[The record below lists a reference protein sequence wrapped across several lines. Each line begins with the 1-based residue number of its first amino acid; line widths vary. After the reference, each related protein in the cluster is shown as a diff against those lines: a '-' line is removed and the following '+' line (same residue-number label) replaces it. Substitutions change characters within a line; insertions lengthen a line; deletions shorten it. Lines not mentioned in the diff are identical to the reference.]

1 MRFTKMEGAGNDY
14 IYFDCMSDTTGE
26 MQEKII
32 PYIEKLSDRHFGI
45 GGDGVVLICPSK
57 VADARMRMYN
67 IDGSE
72 GKMCGNATR
81 CIGKFLY
88 DNGYVKNTTCTLETL
103 SGIKIINLKLE
114 NGKVVG
120 ATVNMGKQIT
130 NPKDIP
136 MNLDL
141 IKDGYKDLVVAMP
154 YVIDGK
160 EYKIT
165 GVSMGNPHNIIFM
178 DENVLDLDL
187 EKMGPKFENDPIF
200 PERVNTEFVKII
212 DKNHL
217 KMRVWERG
225 SGETYACGT
234 GACAVVASCVR
245 NGICN
250 PNEIIYVELL
260 GGILEISCS
269 DNYEITMTGP
279 AKKVYDGVYEYE
291 Y

>member
-26 MQEKII
+26 LQEKII
-32 PYIEKLSDRHFGI
+32 PHIEKLSDRHFGI

-114 NGKVVG
+114 NGKVTG

-130 NPKDIP
+130 DPKDIP

-141 IKDGYKDLVVAMP
+141 IKPGYEKQVVAMP

-160 EYKIT
+160 EYLIT

-178 DENVLDLDL
+178 DENVLNLDL

-200 PERVNTEFVKII
+200 PERVNTEFINVIGP
-212 DKNHL
+212 NEL
-217 KMRVWERG
+217 RMRVWERG
-225 SGETYACGT
+225 SGETLACGT
-234 GACAVVASCVR
+234 GSCAVGVASILNKKVDPSKPILIHLI
-245 NGICN
+245 GGDL
-250 PNEIIYVELL
+250 IIEVKED
-260 GGILEISCS
+260 GVF
-269 DNYEITMTGP
+269 MTGP
-279 AKKVYDGVYEYE
+279 AAVAFTGEVEID
-291 Y
+291 

>member
-200 PERVNTEFVKII
+200 PERVNTEFINVIGP
-212 DKNHL
+212 NEL
-217 KMRVWERG
+217 RMRVWERG
-225 SGETYACGT
+225 SGETLACGT
-234 GACAVVASCVR
+234 GSCAVGVAAILNKKVD
-245 NGICN
+245 
-250 PNEIIYVELL
+250 PNKPILIHLIGGDLIIEVKED
-260 GGILEISCS
+260 GVF
-269 DNYEITMTGP
+269 MTGP
-279 AKKVYDGVYEYE
+279 AAVAFTGEVDI
-291 Y
+291 

>member
-88 DNGYVKNTTCTLETL
+88 DNGYVKDTTCTLETL

-136 MNLDL
+136 MNLEL

-160 EYKIT
+160 EYAIT

-200 PERVNTEFVKII
+200 PERVNTEFINVIGP
-212 DKNHL
+212 NEL
-217 KMRVWERG
+217 RMRVWERG
-225 SGETYACGT
+225 SGETLACGT
-234 GACAVVASCVR
+234 GSCAVGVAAILNKKVD
-245 NGICN
+245 
-250 PNEIIYVELL
+250 PNKPILIHLI
-260 GGILEISCS
+260 GGDLTIEVKE
-269 DNYEITMTGP
+269 DGVFMTGP
-279 AKKVYDGVYEYE
+279 AAVAFTGEVDI
-291 Y
+291 

>member
-88 DNGYVKNTTCTLETL
+88 DNGYVKDTTCTLETL

-160 EYKIT
+160 EYAIT

-200 PERVNTEFVKII
+200 PERVNTEFINVIGP
-212 DKNHL
+212 NEL
-217 KMRVWERG
+217 RMRVWERG
-225 SGETYACGT
+225 SGETLACGT
-234 GACAVVASCVR
+234 GSCAVGVAAILNKKVD
-245 NGICN
+245 
-250 PNEIIYVELL
+250 PNKPILIHLI
-260 GGILEISCS
+260 GGDLTIEVKE
-269 DNYEITMTGP
+269 DGVFMTGP
-279 AKKVYDGVYEYE
+279 AAVAFTGEVDI
-291 Y
+291 

>member
-26 MQEKII
+26 LQEKII
-32 PYIEKLSDRHFGI
+32 PHIEKLSDRHFGI

-114 NGKVVG
+114 NGKVTG

-141 IKDGYKDLVVAMP
+141 IKPGYEKQVVAMP

-160 EYKIT
+160 EYLIT

-178 DENVLDLDL
+178 DENVLNLDL

-200 PERVNTEFVKII
+200 PERVNTEFINVIGP
-212 DKNHL
+212 NEL
-217 KMRVWERG
+217 RMRVWERG
-225 SGETYACGT
+225 SGETLACGT
-234 GACAVVASCVR
+234 GSCAVGVASILNKKVDPSKPILIHLI
-245 NGICN
+245 GGDL
-250 PNEIIYVELL
+250 IIEVKED
-260 GGILEISCS
+260 GVF
-269 DNYEITMTGP
+269 MTGP
-279 AKKVYDGVYEYE
+279 AAVAFTGEVEID
-291 Y
+291 

>member
-26 MQEKII
+26 LQEKII
-32 PYIEKLSDRHFGI
+32 PHIEKLSDRHFGI

-114 NGKVVG
+114 NGKVTG

-141 IKDGYKDLVVAMP
+141 IKPGYEKQVVAMP

-160 EYKIT
+160 EYLIT

-178 DENVLDLDL
+178 DENVLNLDL

-200 PERVNTEFVKII
+200 PERVNTEFINVIGP
-212 DKNHL
+212 NEL
-217 KMRVWERG
+217 RMRVWERG
-225 SGETYACGT
+225 SGETLACGT
-234 GACAVVASCVR
+234 GSCAVGVASILNKKVD
-245 NGICN
+245 
-250 PNEIIYVELL
+250 PNKPILIHLI
-260 GGILEISCS
+260 GGDLVIEVKE
-269 DNYEITMTGP
+269 DGVFMTGP
-279 AKKVYDGVYEYE
+279 AAVAFTGEVEID
-291 Y
+291 

>member
-160 EYKIT
+160 EYAIT

-200 PERVNTEFVKII
+200 PERVNTEFINVIGP
-212 DKNHL
+212 NEL
-217 KMRVWERG
+217 RMRVWERG
-225 SGETYACGT
+225 SGETLACGT
-234 GACAVVASCVR
+234 GSCAVGVAAILNKKVD
-245 NGICN
+245 
-250 PNEIIYVELL
+250 PNKPILIHLI
-260 GGILEISCS
+260 GGDLTIEVKE
-269 DNYEITMTGP
+269 DGVFMTGP
-279 AKKVYDGVYEYE
+279 AAVAFTGEVDI
-291 Y
+291 

>member
-200 PERVNTEFVKII
+200 PERVNTEFINVIGP
-212 DKNHL
+212 NEL
-217 KMRVWERG
+217 RMRVWERG
-225 SGETYACGT
+225 SGETLACGT
-234 GACAVVASCVR
+234 GSCAVGVAAILNKKVD
-245 NGICN
+245 
-250 PNEIIYVELL
+250 PNKPILIHLI
-260 GGILEISCS
+260 GGDLTIEVKE
-269 DNYEITMTGP
+269 DGVFMTGP
-279 AKKVYDGVYEYE
+279 AAVAFTGEVDI
-291 Y
+291 

>member
-160 EYKIT
+160 EYAIT

-200 PERVNTEFVKII
+200 PERVNTEFINVIGP
-212 DKNHL
+212 NEL
-217 KMRVWERG
+217 RMRVWERG
-225 SGETYACGT
+225 SGETLACGT
-234 GACAVVASCVR
+234 GSCAVGVAAILNKKVD
-245 NGICN
+245 
-250 PNEIIYVELL
+250 PNKPVLIHLI
-260 GGILEISCS
+260 GGDLTIEVKE
-269 DNYEITMTGP
+269 DGVFMTGP
-279 AKKVYDGVYEYE
+279 AAVAFTGEVDI
-291 Y
+291 

>member
-26 MQEKII
+26 LQEKII
-32 PYIEKLSDRHFGI
+32 PHIEKLSDRHFGI

-103 SGIKIINLKLE
+103 SGIKILNLKLE
-114 NGKVVG
+114 NGKVTG

-141 IKDGYKDLVVAMP
+141 IKPGYEKQVVAMP

-160 EYKIT
+160 EYLIT

-178 DENVLDLDL
+178 DENILNLDL

-200 PERVNTEFVKII
+200 PERVNTEFINVIGP
-212 DKNHL
+212 NEL
-217 KMRVWERG
+217 RMRVWERG
-225 SGETYACGT
+225 SGETLACGT
-234 GACAVVASCVR
+234 GSCAVGVASILNKKVDPSKPILIHLI
-245 NGICN
+245 GGDL
-250 PNEIIYVELL
+250 IIEVKED
-260 GGILEISCS
+260 GVF
-269 DNYEITMTGP
+269 MTGP
-279 AKKVYDGVYEYE
+279 AAVAFTGEVEID
-291 Y
+291 

>member
-26 MQEKII
+26 LQEKII
-32 PYIEKLSDRHFGI
+32 PHIEKLSDRHFGI

-114 NGKVVG
+114 NGKVTG

-141 IKDGYKDLVVAMP
+141 IKPGYEKQVVAMP

-160 EYKIT
+160 EYLIT

-178 DENVLDLDL
+178 DENVLNLDL

-200 PERVNTEFVKII
+200 PERVNTEFINVIGP
-212 DKNHL
+212 NEL
-217 KMRVWERG
+217 RMRVWERG
-225 SGETYACGT
+225 SGETLACGT
-234 GACAVVASCVR
+234 GSCAVGVASILNKKVDPSKPILIHLI
-245 NGICN
+245 GGDL
-250 PNEIIYVELL
+250 IIEVKED
-260 GGILEISCS
+260 GVF
-269 DNYEITMTGP
+269 MTGL
-279 AKKVYDGVYEYE
+279 AAVAFTGEVEID
-291 Y
+291 

>member
-26 MQEKII
+26 LQEKII
-32 PYIEKLSDRHFGI
+32 PHIEKLSDRHFGI

-88 DNGYVKNTTCTLETL
+88 DNGYVKDTTCTLETL

-114 NGKVVG
+114 NGKVTG

-141 IKDGYKDLVVAMP
+141 IKPGYEKQVVAMP

-160 EYKIT
+160 EYLIT

-178 DENVLDLDL
+178 DENVLNLDL

-200 PERVNTEFVKII
+200 PERVNTEFINVIGP
-212 DKNHL
+212 NEL
-217 KMRVWERG
+217 RMRVWERG
-225 SGETYACGT
+225 SGETLACGT
-234 GACAVVASCVR
+234 GSCAVGVASILNKKVD
-245 NGICN
+245 
-250 PNEIIYVELL
+250 PNKPILIHLI
-260 GGILEISCS
+260 GGDLVIEVKE
-269 DNYEITMTGP
+269 DGVFMTGP
-279 AKKVYDGVYEYE
+279 AAVAFTGEVEL
-291 Y
+291 

>member
-26 MQEKII
+26 LQEKII
-32 PYIEKLSDRHFGI
+32 PHIEKLSDRHFGI

-114 NGKVVG
+114 NGKVTG

-141 IKDGYKDLVVAMP
+141 IKPGYEKQVVAMP

-178 DENVLDLDL
+178 DENVLNLNL

-200 PERVNTEFVKII
+200 PERVNTEFINVIGP
-212 DKNHL
+212 NEL
-217 KMRVWERG
+217 RMRVWERG
-225 SGETYACGT
+225 SGETLACGT
-234 GACAVVASCVR
+234 GSCAVGVASILNNKVD
-245 NGICN
+245 
-250 PNEIIYVELL
+250 PNKPILIHLIGGDLIIEVKED
-260 GGILEISCS
+260 GVF
-269 DNYEITMTGP
+269 MTGP
-279 AKKVYDGVYEYE
+279 AAVAFTGEVEID
-291 Y
+291 

>member
-26 MQEKII
+26 LQEKII
-32 PYIEKLSDRHFGI
+32 PHIEKLSDRHFGI

-88 DNGYVKNTTCTLETL
+88 DNGYVKDTTCTLETL

-114 NGKVVG
+114 NGKVTG

-141 IKDGYKDLVVAMP
+141 IKPGYEKQVVAMP

-160 EYKIT
+160 EYLIT

-178 DENVLDLDL
+178 DENVLNLDL

-200 PERVNTEFVKII
+200 PERVNTEFINVIGP
-212 DKNHL
+212 NEL
-217 KMRVWERG
+217 RMRVWERG
-225 SGETYACGT
+225 SGETLACGT
-234 GACAVVASCVR
+234 GSCAVGVASILNKKVDPSKPILIHLI
-245 NGICN
+245 GGDL
-250 PNEIIYVELL
+250 IIEVKED
-260 GGILEISCS
+260 GVF
-269 DNYEITMTGP
+269 MTGP
-279 AKKVYDGVYEYE
+279 AAVAFTGEVEIG
-291 Y
+291 

>member
-26 MQEKII
+26 LQEKII
-32 PYIEKLSDRHFGI
+32 PHIEKLSDRHFGI

-103 SGIKIINLKLE
+103 SGIKILNLKLE
-114 NGKVVG
+114 NGKVTG

-141 IKDGYKDLVVAMP
+141 IKPGYEKQVVAMP
-154 YVIDGK
+154 YVIYGK
-160 EYKIT
+160 EYLIT

-178 DENVLDLDL
+178 DENVLNLDL

-200 PERVNTEFVKII
+200 PERVNTEFINVIGP
-212 DKNHL
+212 NEL
-217 KMRVWERG
+217 RMRVWERG
-225 SGETYACGT
+225 SGETLACGT
-234 GACAVVASCVR
+234 GSCAVGVASILNKKVDSSKPILIHLI
-245 NGICN
+245 GGDL
-250 PNEIIYVELL
+250 IIEVKED
-260 GGILEISCS
+260 GVF
-269 DNYEITMTGP
+269 MTGP
-279 AKKVYDGVYEYE
+279 AAVAFTGEVEID
-291 Y
+291 

>member
-26 MQEKII
+26 LQEKII
-32 PYIEKLSDRHFGI
+32 PHIEKLSDRHFGI

-114 NGKVVG
+114 NGKVTG

-141 IKDGYKDLVVAMP
+141 IKPGYEKQVVAMP

-160 EYKIT
+160 EYLIT

-178 DENVLDLDL
+178 DENVLNLDL

-200 PERVNTEFVKII
+200 PERVNTEFINVIGP
-212 DKNHL
+212 NEL
-217 KMRVWERG
+217 RMRVWERG
-225 SGETYACGT
+225 SGETLACGT
-234 GACAVVASCVR
+234 GSCAVGVASILNKKVDPSKPILIHLI
-245 NGICN
+245 GGDL
-250 PNEIIYVELL
+250 IIEVKED
-260 GGILEISCS
+260 GVF
-269 DNYEITMTGP
+269 MTGP
-279 AKKVYDGVYEYE
+279 AAVAFTGEVEIG
-291 Y
+291 

>member
-160 EYKIT
+160 EYAIT

-187 EKMGPKFENDPIF
+187 VKMGPKLENDPIF
-200 PERVNTEFVKII
+200 PERVNTEFINVIGP
-212 DKNHL
+212 NEL
-217 KMRVWERG
+217 RMRVWERG
-225 SGETYACGT
+225 SGETLACGT
-234 GACAVVASCVR
+234 GSCAVGVAAILNKKVD
-245 NGICN
+245 
-250 PNEIIYVELL
+250 PNKPILIHLI
-260 GGILEISCS
+260 GGDLTIEVKE
-269 DNYEITMTGP
+269 DGVFMTGP
-279 AKKVYDGVYEYE
+279 AAVAFTGEVDI
-291 Y
+291 

>member
-88 DNGYVKNTTCTLETL
+88 DNGYVKDTTCTLETL

-136 MNLDL
+136 MNLEL

-154 YVIDGK
+154 YVIDGR
-160 EYKIT
+160 EYAIT

-200 PERVNTEFVKII
+200 PERVNTEFINVIGP
-212 DKNHL
+212 NEL
-217 KMRVWERG
+217 RMRVWERG
-225 SGETYACGT
+225 SGETLACGT
-234 GACAVVASCVR
+234 GSCAVGVAAILNKKVD
-245 NGICN
+245 
-250 PNEIIYVELL
+250 PNKPILIHLI
-260 GGILEISCS
+260 GGDLTIEVKE
-269 DNYEITMTGP
+269 DGVFMTGP
-279 AKKVYDGVYEYE
+279 AAVAFTGEVDI
-291 Y
+291 

>member
-26 MQEKII
+26 LQEKII
-32 PYIEKLSDRHFGI
+32 PHIEKLSDRHFGI

-103 SGIKIINLKLE
+103 SGIKILNLKLE
-114 NGKVVG
+114 NGKVTG

-141 IKDGYKDLVVAMP
+141 IKPGYEKQVVAMP

-160 EYKIT
+160 EYLIT

-178 DENVLDLDL
+178 DENVLNLDL

-200 PERVNTEFVKII
+200 PERVNTEFINVIGP
-212 DKNHL
+212 NEL
-217 KMRVWERG
+217 RMRVWERG
-225 SGETYACGT
+225 SGETLACGT
-234 GACAVVASCVR
+234 GSCAVGVASILNKKVDPSKPILIHLI
-245 NGICN
+245 GGDL
-250 PNEIIYVELL
+250 IIEVKED
-260 GGILEISCS
+260 GVF
-269 DNYEITMTGP
+269 MTGP
-279 AKKVYDGVYEYE
+279 AAVAFTGEVEID
-291 Y
+291 

>member
-26 MQEKII
+26 LQEKII
-32 PYIEKLSDRHFGI
+32 PHIEKLSDRHFGI

-88 DNGYVKNTTCTLETL
+88 DNGYVKDTTCTLETL

-114 NGKVVG
+114 NGKVTG

-141 IKDGYKDLVVAMP
+141 IKPGYEKQVVAMP

-160 EYKIT
+160 EYLIT

-178 DENVLDLDL
+178 DENVLNLDL

-200 PERVNTEFVKII
+200 PERVNTEFINVIGP
-212 DKNHL
+212 NEL
-217 KMRVWERG
+217 RMRVWERG
-225 SGETYACGT
+225 SGETLACGT
-234 GACAVVASCVR
+234 GSCAVGVASILNKKVDPSKPILIHLI
-245 NGICN
+245 GGDL
-250 PNEIIYVELL
+250 IIEVKED
-260 GGILEISCS
+260 GVF
-269 DNYEITMTGP
+269 MTGP
-279 AKKVYDGVYEYE
+279 AAVAFTGEVEID
-291 Y
+291 

>member
-141 IKDGYKDLVVAMP
+141 INDGYKDLVVAMP

-200 PERVNTEFVKII
+200 PERVNTEFINVIGP
-212 DKNHL
+212 NEL
-217 KMRVWERG
+217 RMRVWERG
-225 SGETYACGT
+225 SGETLACGT
-234 GACAVVASCVR
+234 GSCAVGVAAILNKKVD
-245 NGICN
+245 
-250 PNEIIYVELL
+250 PNKPILIHLI
-260 GGILEISCS
+260 GGDLTIEVKE
-269 DNYEITMTGP
+269 DGVFMTGP
-279 AKKVYDGVYEYE
+279 AAVAFTGEVDI
-291 Y
+291 

>member
-26 MQEKII
+26 LQEKII
-32 PYIEKLSDRHFGI
+32 PHIEKLSDRHFGI

-88 DNGYVKNTTCTLETL
+88 DNGYVKDTTCTLETL

-114 NGKVVG
+114 NGKVTG

-141 IKDGYKDLVVAMP
+141 IKPGYEKQVVAMP

-160 EYKIT
+160 EYLIT

-178 DENVLDLDL
+178 DENVLNLDL

-200 PERVNTEFVKII
+200 PERVNTEFINVIGP
-212 DKNHL
+212 NEL
-217 KMRVWERG
+217 RMRVWERG
-225 SGETYACGT
+225 SGETLACGT
-234 GACAVVASCVR
+234 GSCAVGVASILNKKVDPSKPILIHLI
-245 NGICN
+245 GGDL
-250 PNEIIYVELL
+250 IIEVKED
-260 GGILEISCS
+260 GVF
-269 DNYEITMTGP
+269 MTGP
-279 AKKVYDGVYEYE
+279 AAVAFTGEVEL
-291 Y
+291 

>member
-120 ATVNMGKQIT
+120 ATVNMGKQII

-200 PERVNTEFVKII
+200 PERVNTEFINVIGP
-212 DKNHL
+212 NEL
-217 KMRVWERG
+217 RMRVWERG
-225 SGETYACGT
+225 SGETLACGT
-234 GACAVVASCVR
+234 GSCAVGVAAILNKKVD
-245 NGICN
+245 
-250 PNEIIYVELL
+250 PNKPILIHLI
-260 GGILEISCS
+260 GGDLTIEVKE
-269 DNYEITMTGP
+269 DGVFMTGP
-279 AKKVYDGVYEYE
+279 AAVAFTGEVDI
-291 Y
+291 

>member
-26 MQEKII
+26 LQEKII
-32 PYIEKLSDRHFGI
+32 PHIEKLSDRHFGI

-114 NGKVVG
+114 NGKVTG

-141 IKDGYKDLVVAMP
+141 IKPGYEKQVVAMP

-160 EYKIT
+160 EYAIT
-165 GVSMGNPHNIIFM
+165 GVSMGNPHTIIFM
-178 DENVLDLDL
+178 DENVLNLDL

-200 PERVNTEFVKII
+200 PERVNTEFINVIGP
-212 DKNHL
+212 NEL
-217 KMRVWERG
+217 RMRVWERG
-225 SGETYACGT
+225 SGETLACGT
-234 GACAVVASCVR
+234 GSCAVGVAAILNKKVDPSKP
-245 NGICN
+245 IL
-250 PNEIIYVELL
+250 IHLI
-260 GGILEISCS
+260 GGDLTIEVK
-269 DNYEITMTGP
+269 DEGVFMTGP
-279 AKKVYDGVYEYE
+279 AAIAFTGDVNID
-291 Y
+291 

>member
-26 MQEKII
+26 LQEKII
-32 PYIEKLSDRHFGI
+32 PHIEKLSDRHFGI

-114 NGKVVG
+114 NGKVTG

-141 IKDGYKDLVVAMP
+141 IKPGYEKQVVAMP

-160 EYKIT
+160 EYLIT

-178 DENVLDLDL
+178 DENVLNLDL

-200 PERVNTEFVKII
+200 PERVNTEFINVIGP
-212 DKNHL
+212 NEL
-217 KMRVWERG
+217 RMRVWERG
-225 SGETYACGT
+225 SGETLACGT
-234 GACAVVASCVR
+234 GSCAVGVASILNKKVD
-245 NGICN
+245 
-250 PNEIIYVELL
+250 PNKPILIHLI
-260 GGILEISCS
+260 GGDLVIEVKE
-269 DNYEITMTGP
+269 DGVFMTGP
-279 AKKVYDGVYEYE
+279 AAVAFTGEVEL
-291 Y
+291 

>member
-200 PERVNTEFVKII
+200 PERVNTEFINVIGPNELI
-212 DKNHL
+212 
-217 KMRVWERG
+217 MRLWERG
-225 SGETYACGT
+225 SGETLAFGT
-234 GACAVVASCVR
+234 GSCAVGVAAILNKKVD
-245 NGICN
+245 
-250 PNEIIYVELL
+250 PNKPILIHLI
-260 GGILEISCS
+260 GGDLTIEVKE
-269 DNYEITMTGP
+269 DGVFMTGP
-279 AKKVYDGVYEYE
+279 AAVAFTGEVDI
-291 Y
+291 

>member
-26 MQEKII
+26 LQEKII
-32 PYIEKLSDRHFGI
+32 PHIEKLSDRHFGI

-88 DNGYVKNTTCTLETL
+88 DNGYVKDTTCTLETL

-114 NGKVVG
+114 NGKVTG

-141 IKDGYKDLVVAMP
+141 IKPGYEKQVVAMP

-160 EYKIT
+160 EYLIT

-178 DENVLDLDL
+178 DENVLNLDL

-200 PERVNTEFVKII
+200 PERVNTEFINVIGP
-212 DKNHL
+212 NEL
-217 KMRVWERG
+217 RMRVWERG
-225 SGETYACGT
+225 SGETLACGT
-234 GACAVVASCVR
+234 GSCAVGVASILNKKVDPSKPILIHLI
-245 NGICN
+245 GGDL
-250 PNEIIYVELL
+250 IIEVKED
-260 GGILEISCS
+260 GVF
-269 DNYEITMTGP
+269 MTGP
-279 AKKVYDGVYEYE
+279 ATVAFTGEVEID
-291 Y
+291 

>member
-26 MQEKII
+26 LQEKII
-32 PYIEKLSDRHFGI
+32 PHIEKLSDRHFGI

-103 SGIKIINLKLE
+103 SGIKIINLKVE

-160 EYKIT
+160 EYAIT

-200 PERVNTEFVKII
+200 PERVNTEFINVIGP
-212 DKNHL
+212 NEL
-217 KMRVWERG
+217 RMRVWERG
-225 SGETYACGT
+225 SGETLACGT
-234 GACAVVASCVR
+234 GSCAVGVAAILNKKVD
-245 NGICN
+245 
-250 PNEIIYVELL
+250 PNKPILIHLI
-260 GGILEISCS
+260 GGDLTIEVKE
-269 DNYEITMTGP
+269 DGVFMTGP
-279 AKKVYDGVYEYE
+279 AAVAFTGEVDI
-291 Y
+291 

>member
-1 MRFTKMEGAGNDY
+1 
-14 IYFDCMSDTTGE
+14 MSDTTGE
-26 MQEKII
+26 LQEKII
-32 PYIEKLSDRHFGI
+32 PHIEKLSDRHFGI

-114 NGKVVG
+114 SGKVTG

-141 IKDGYKDLVVAMP
+141 IKPGYEKQVVAMP

-160 EYKIT
+160 EYLIT

-178 DENVLDLDL
+178 DENVLNLDL

-200 PERVNTEFVKII
+200 PERVNTEFINVIGP
-212 DKNHL
+212 NEL
-217 KMRVWERG
+217 RMRVWERG
-225 SGETYACGT
+225 SGETRACGT
-234 GACAVVASCVR
+234 GSCAVGVASILNKKVDPSKPILIHLI
-245 NGICN
+245 GGDL
-250 PNEIIYVELL
+250 IIEVKED
-260 GGILEISCS
+260 GVF
-269 DNYEITMTGP
+269 MTGP
-279 AKKVYDGVYEYE
+279 AAVAFTGEVEID
-291 Y
+291 

>member
-26 MQEKII
+26 LQEKII
-32 PYIEKLSDRHFGI
+32 PHIEKLSDRHFGI

-88 DNGYVKNTTCTLETL
+88 DNGYVKSTTCTLETL

-114 NGKVVG
+114 NGKVTG

-141 IKDGYKDLVVAMP
+141 IKPGYEKQVVAMP

-160 EYKIT
+160 EYLIT

-178 DENVLDLDL
+178 DENVLNLDL

-200 PERVNTEFVKII
+200 PERVNTEFINVIGP
-212 DKNHL
+212 NEL
-217 KMRVWERG
+217 RMRVWERG
-225 SGETYACGT
+225 SGETLACGT
-234 GACAVVASCVR
+234 GSCAVGVASILNKKVD
-245 NGICN
+245 
-250 PNEIIYVELL
+250 PNKPILIHLI
-260 GGILEISCS
+260 GGDLVIEVKE
-269 DNYEITMTGP
+269 DGVFMTGP
-279 AKKVYDGVYEYE
+279 AAVAFTGEVEL
-291 Y
+291 

>member
-88 DNGYVKNTTCTLETL
+88 DNGYIKNTTCTLETL

-160 EYKIT
+160 EYAIT

-187 EKMGPKFENDPIF
+187 VKMGPKFENDPIF
-200 PERVNTEFVKII
+200 PERVNTEFINVIGP
-212 DKNHL
+212 NEL
-217 KMRVWERG
+217 RMRVWERG
-225 SGETYACGT
+225 SGETLACGT
-234 GACAVVASCVR
+234 GSCAVGVAAILNKKVD
-245 NGICN
+245 
-250 PNEIIYVELL
+250 PNKPILIHLI
-260 GGILEISCS
+260 GGDLTIEVKE
-269 DNYEITMTGP
+269 DGVFMTGP
-279 AKKVYDGVYEYE
+279 AAVAFTGEVDI
-291 Y
+291 

>member
-26 MQEKII
+26 LQEKII
-32 PYIEKLSDRHFGI
+32 PHIEKLSDRHFGI

-88 DNGYVKNTTCTLETL
+88 DNGYVKDTTCTLETL

-114 NGKVVG
+114 NGKVTG

-141 IKDGYKDLVVAMP
+141 IKPGYEKLVVAMP

-160 EYKIT
+160 EYLIT

-178 DENVLDLDL
+178 DENVLNLDL

-200 PERVNTEFVKII
+200 PERVNTEFINVIGP
-212 DKNHL
+212 NEL
-217 KMRVWERG
+217 RMRVWERG
-225 SGETYACGT
+225 SGETLACGT
-234 GACAVVASCVR
+234 GSCAVGVASILNKKVDPSKPILIHLI
-245 NGICN
+245 GGDL
-250 PNEIIYVELL
+250 IIEVKED
-260 GGILEISCS
+260 GVF
-269 DNYEITMTGP
+269 MTGP
-279 AKKVYDGVYEYE
+279 AAVAFTGEVEID
-291 Y
+291 